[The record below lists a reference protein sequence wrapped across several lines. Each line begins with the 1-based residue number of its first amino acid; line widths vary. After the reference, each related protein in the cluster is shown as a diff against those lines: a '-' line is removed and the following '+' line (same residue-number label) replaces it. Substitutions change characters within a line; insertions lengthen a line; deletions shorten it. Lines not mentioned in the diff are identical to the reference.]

1 MAQKSVLITGCSAGG
16 IGAALAFAFQKRG
29 FLVFATARTTAKI
42 PSALTALPNV
52 VVLPLEVTSRES
64 VAAAVESVKKTL
76 SEGGRGHGGLDVL
89 VNNSGVGMTVPML
102 DTDIDE
108 AKALFDVNFFG
119 VVRVTQAFAPLLVQA
134 KGTIVNIS
142 SIAGEVSDI
151 WTSMYCASKA
161 ALSHAAEG
169 WRIEL
174 EPLGV
179 SVVTVVTG
187 MIETEFY
194 NNHDSPDDAELPAE
208 SYYKQIEA
216 AIAKKRRGELAE
228 GTMKADVFAEKVVGD
243 VVAGKTGK
251 IWRGTLSSQ
260 IRFMMSFFPTSWI
273 DIGLRSRAPGLSE
286 LGKANKDR

>member
-1 MAQKSVLITGCSAGG
+1 MPQKSVLITGCSAGG
-16 IGAALAFAFQKRG
+16 IGSALALSFQKRG

-42 PSALTALPNV
+42 PAALTALPNV

-76 SEGGRGHGGLDVL
+76 SEGGHTPGLDVL
-89 VNNSGVGMTVPML
+89 VNNSGVGMTAPML
-102 DTDIDE
+102 DTDID
-108 AKALFDVNFFG
+108 KARHLFDVNFFG
-119 VVRVTQAFAPLLVQA
+119 VVRVTQAFSPLLVQA
-134 KGTIVNIS
+134 KGTLVNIS

-169 WRIEL
+169 WRTEL
-174 EPLGV
+174 KPLGV

-194 NNHDSPDDAELPAE
+194 ANHDSAEDAELPAE
-208 SYYKQIEA
+208 SFYKQIEA
-216 AIAKKRRGELAE
+216 AIAQKRRGNLSER
-228 GTMKADVFAEKVVGD
+228 TMKADVFAEKVVGD

-251 IWRGTLSSQ
+251 IWRGTLASQ
-260 IRFMMSFFPTSWI
+260 IRFITTFFPTSWI
-273 DIGLRSRAPGLSE
+273 VSYCFRLVLLLALILPRLSC
-286 LGKANKDR
+286 AN